1 MSGQLLLRETE
12 DGDRAALEK
21 IVSETWR
28 FDEFCKPRTAAR
40 LARAYLAACLNEQ
53 SCSLTAVLDG
63 EPAGVVMGCARGS
76 RRPRFGPWL
85 RAAASRLLLLLTAE
99 GRQADI
105 FITDSERADRELLK
119 KAAFDYDGQLS
130 FFAVAPERRGRG
142 VGKALYRAML
152 RYFERAGVR
161 SFYLFTDTEC
171 DFGFYERQGLR
182 RRCEKLLT
190 LQLDEGLLRTMF
202 YLYDNRP
209 AEI

>member
-1 MSGQLLLRETE
+1 MSGKMLLRETA

-21 IVSETWR
+21 IVRETWR

-40 LARAYLAACLNEQ
+40 LAKAYLAACLNEQ
-53 SCSLTAVLDG
+53 TCSLTAVLDN
-63 EPAGVVMGCARGS
+63 EPVGVVMGCARGS
-76 RRPRFGPWL
+76 RRLRFGTWL
-85 RAAASRLLLLLTAE
+85 RAAALRLKLLLSAD
-99 GRQADI
+99 GRQADV

-119 KAAFDYDGQLS
+119 KAAFDYDGELS
-130 FFAVAPERRGRG
+130 FFAVAPKMRGRG
-142 VGKALYRAML
+142 VGKALYAAML
-152 RYFERAGVR
+152 RYFKRAGVR
-161 SFYLFTDTEC
+161 SFYVFTDTEC

-209 AEI
+209 AV